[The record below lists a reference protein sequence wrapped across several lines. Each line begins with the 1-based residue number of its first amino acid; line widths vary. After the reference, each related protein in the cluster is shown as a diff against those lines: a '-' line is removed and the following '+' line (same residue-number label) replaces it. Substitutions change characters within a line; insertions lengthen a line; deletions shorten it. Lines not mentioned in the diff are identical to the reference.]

1 MRKYRSLI
9 SIILAISLIA
19 TASLFGA
26 VNAEDESKYIE
37 SFDFSAMLE
46 SEELSDSSDY
56 YITAFIEMSYP
67 SIDLVEIS
75 TLEKDARRA
84 RVCEYYKG
92 RNEALAPE
100 SEVGRVSCS
109 FVAPYIEIDYDSIDD
124 YAEERD
130 ALIQYS
136 KNSDIGAVR
145 VSIEPANMVLE
156 ESETSS
162 DSTTSDDE
170 YTLEEVYSDIGITD
184 RSTYSGQGIKVGI
197 LEKYLPNSNVNFP
210 TNSVTTFGGPF
221 TGPHPTEVMSM
232 IGGTYGVSPDVSF
245 YCATCGYSPSP
256 NVDFTPFIDSLNWLM
271 ITQSVDIINMS
282 MYLLTYDDY
291 NCSPTSPIIEI
302 DASTSSHYTNFCA
315 YIDYAIATTG
325 CLIVKSAGN
334 WGSTAYANKNY
345 YQMISKPGL
354 SINALTV
361 GSVDK
366 DNILSDFSSFV
377 EAEDDI
383 YKPEVVAPGEN
394 IVIPN
399 MGVDSG
405 TSFSTPL
412 VTGIAVKLMQEF
424 PKLKTDPCLLKN
436 AIMAGCTPCADQTEV
451 FSDTTGFGRINYGSS
466 RAYMLNAQYGAT
478 IVSDHLSSGS
488 IVYHEKITLPENSTR
503 KIKFNRAVL
512 GGDTCTG
519 YNGFTPEQGC
529 TILEPNM
536 IKYTISIT
544 DENGAAV
551 YDSIEWNDTLKYLQV
566 SNTTTASK
574 NYEITIKTNERT
586 NERNEYVSVV
596 HGSNH
601 VHCYDMSYSPS
612 SAYYHT
618 AICICGS
625 SIHESHTFNSNSICT
640 KCKLPEGFLGN

>member
-1 MRKYRSLI
+1 MRKYRSFI

-46 SEELSDSSDY
+46 AEELPDSSDY

-109 FVAPYIEIDYDSIDD
+109 FVAPYIEIDYDSIDE

-145 VSIEPANMVLE
+145 VSIAPANMVLE

-162 DSTTSDDE
+162 DGTTSDDE

-197 LEKYLPNSNVNFP
+197 LENKLPNNYTNFP
-210 TNSVTTFGGPF
+210 SNSVTTYGN
-221 TGPHPTEVMSM
+221 TSTSTHASEVMSL

-245 YCATCGYSPSP
+245 YCASCGYSASP

-282 MYLLTYDDY
+282 MHMLTYDDF
-291 NCSPTSPIIEI
+291 SFDQGTAHPEI
-302 DASTSSHYTNFCA
+302 NASSTSHYTNFCA

-325 CLIVKSAGN
+325 CLIVKSTGN

-345 YQMISKPGL
+345 YQMITKPGL

-399 MGVDSG
+399 LGVDSG

-424 PKLKTDPCLLKN
+424 PKLKTEPYLLKN
-436 AIMAGCTPCADQTEV
+436 IIMAGCSQCEGQNEYFSYQT
-451 FSDTTGFGRINYGSS
+451 GYGRVNYAASRLFLQNTQYGST
-466 RAYMLNAQYGAT
+466 AT
-478 IVSDHLSSGS
+478 PDDAEIGDV
-488 IVYHEKITLPENSTR
+488 IYHDRLTLQPFTQTN
-503 KIKFNRAVL
+503 IKFNRVVL
-512 GGDTCTG
+512 GGYTCEG
-519 YNGFTPEQGC
+519 YTPFDPSQGSS
-529 TILEPNM
+529 IIDPNM
-536 IKYTISIT
+536 VSYKINIREIET
-544 DENGAAV
+544 DVMKLNNV
-551 YDSIEWNDTLKYLQV
+551 SWNDMIKNYFIL
-566 SNTTTASK
+566 NTTDTTK
-574 NYEITIKTNERT
+574 TYEITITVNEVVRSQP
-586 NERNEYVSVV
+586 EGISVV
-596 HGSNH
+596 YGGTH
-601 VHCYDMSYSPS
+601 VHTYCNSYSPS
-612 SAYYHT
+612 SRYYHSSF
-618 AICICGS
+618 CICGAY
-625 SIHESHTFNSNSICT
+625 INEPHIFENSACT
-640 KCKLPEGFLGN
+640 KCHLPEGLI